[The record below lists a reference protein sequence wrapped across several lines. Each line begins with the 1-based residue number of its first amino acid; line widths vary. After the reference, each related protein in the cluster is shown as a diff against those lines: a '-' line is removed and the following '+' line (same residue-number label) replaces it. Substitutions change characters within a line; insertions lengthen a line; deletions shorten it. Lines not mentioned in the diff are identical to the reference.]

1 MRKKILNILLGKFLI
16 DQINSNNLKLILFIF
31 LMAFTLIFLSHSV
44 DTKIYKINNL
54 SNDVSAVESNF
65 IDQRK
70 ILMNI
75 RMESSIRKKLINKNI
90 EPSLKSPLKI
100 LVSNEK

>member
-16 DQINSNNLKLILFIF
+16 DQINSSNLKLILFVF
-31 LMAFTLIFLSHSV
+31 SMAFTLIFLSHSV
-44 DTKIYKINNL
+44 DSKIYKINTL

-75 RMESSIRKKLINKNI
+75 RMESNIRKKLIYKNI

>member
-16 DQINSNNLKLILFIF
+16 DQINSNNLKLILFVF
-31 LMAFTLIFLSHSV
+31 SMAFTLIFLSHSV
-44 DTKIYKINNL
+44 DSKIYKINTL

-75 RMESSIRKKLINKNI
+75 RMESNIRKKLIDKNI
-90 EPSLKSPLKI
+90 EPSLTSPLKI